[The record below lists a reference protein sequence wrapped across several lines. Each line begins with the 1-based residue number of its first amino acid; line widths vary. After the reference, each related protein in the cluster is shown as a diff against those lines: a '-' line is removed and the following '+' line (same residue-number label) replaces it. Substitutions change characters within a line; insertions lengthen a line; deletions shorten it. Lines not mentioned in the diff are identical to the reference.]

1 MTDKYF
7 KKLIIK
13 NNNQWAT
20 NSIIKFTLTGK
31 QQQTKDDEPGLLK
44 PLYIDYEI
52 FFQDDG
58 TIATYITN
66 IGSDKICIHSIN
78 PSSIINNES
87 QKISYSGSYT
97 NNKPIYILNG
107 NKLSFI
113 STFDNRDK
121 SWDLDFLVI
130 SSKYNGIYVSNS
142 SLGLLDLKYYFS
154 FGDNV
159 LNEINDTFRNNSS
172 NIYSLIENTSF
183 INSTVKQIM
192 NNNNLNKILNSD
204 KNTNSKC
211 PCKYS
216 EEPCKC
222 SHKHH

>member
-7 KKLIIK
+7 EKLIIP
-13 NNNQWAT
+13 NNSQWTT
-20 NSIIKFTLTGK
+20 NSTIKFTLTGR
-31 QQQTKDDEPGLLK
+31 QQQTKDDTLGLLK
-44 PLYIDYEI
+44 PLYVDYEI

-66 IGSDKICIHSIN
+66 IGDDRICIHAMN
-78 PSSIINNES
+78 PTSIINNEN
-87 QKISYSGSYT
+87 QKISYSGNYT

-130 SSKYNGIYVSNS
+130 SPKYNGIYISNN

-154 FGDNV
+154 FGNNI
-159 LNEINDTFRNNSS
+159 LSEINDTFRNNSS
-172 NIYSLIENTSF
+172 NIYSLIEQTSY
-183 INSTVKQIM
+183 INPTVKKVI
-192 NNNNLNKILNSD
+192 NNNNLRKILNSD
-204 KNTNSKC
+204 KKSHSKC
-211 PCKYS
+211 PCKSSNEYRNES
-216 EEPCKC
+216 KL
-222 SHKHH
+222 